1 MIYLLLAILC
11 LTSFIIT
18 LKLFD
23 KFKINNL
30 QAISINYVV
39 AAGYGFIME
48 YGNFTLLSIP
58 LKSWFPFAIVIAFS
72 LIIGLYLFALT
83 TQYAG
88 IAIAAISGRM
98 AIVIPILLGF
108 LVFNDKLTT
117 LKVIGIV
124 LALFAF
130 FLTFLKKGGL
140 KITTKYYYLPFF
152 LFLAS
157 GFNVSAMKF
166 AQHYF
171 INDEFVLF
179 LATAFSIALVLGIIA
194 QLVWRSKE
202 NFRFRAKNI
211 VGGVILGLL
220 NWWTL
225 LFFLKGLSVFDITFF
240 VPIYYAGVIALSS
253 LIAYFVFKEHLRPV
267 NWVGIGLAIFAI
279 LLLVWG

>member
-1 MIYLLLAILC
+1 MIYLILAILC

-48 YGNFTLLSIP
+48 YGNFTLSSIP

-88 IAIAAISGRM
+88 IATAAISGRM
-98 AIVIPILLGF
+98 AIVIPIFLGF
-108 LVFNDKLTT
+108 LVFKDPLSTF
-117 LKVIGIV
+117 KVLGIV
-124 LALFAF
+124 LVLFAF
-130 FLTFLKKGGL
+130 FLIFWKKNGP
-140 KITTKYYYLPFF
+140 KIRSRYYYLPIS
-152 LFLAS
+152 LFLVS
-157 GFNVSAMKF
+157 GLNVAAMKF